1 MRKEADRKVYRKV
14 VNRVQ
19 QQILSGE
26 LKPGDKL
33 PTERDMAERLGV
45 GRNSV
50 REAMRALE
58 IIGITES
65 RQGGGNYIRTGSGGL
80 FEPLSMMVKMNN
92 CPFADVIEFRRM
104 LETETAVLAAKR
116 ITPERSSRLR
126 NVMKEMSGQL
136 SEKRILELDK
146 EFHFMLAEFS
156 DNFLFTTFYHA
167 ISRIFETF
175 IQDARQVVM
184 LRNTENQEK
193 LFQLHCAVCEAVA
206 QGNPN
211 AAAKAVE
218 NHFDFVMECL

>member
-1 MRKEADRKVYRKV
+1 MRKEADKKVYRKV
-14 VNRVQ
+14 VDRIQ

-33 PTERDMAERLGV
+33 STERDMAEHLGV

-65 RQGGGNYIRTGSGGL
+65 RQGGGNYIRSSTGGL

-92 CPFADVIEFRRM
+92 CSFADVIEFRRM

-126 NVMKEMSGQL
+126 NVLKEMSGQL
-136 SEKRILELDK
+136 SEKRRTELDK
-146 EFHFMLAEFS
+146 QFHFMLAEFS

-175 IQDARQVVM
+175 IQDARQVVL
-184 LRNTENQEK
+184 LRNEENQEK

-206 QGNPN
+206 QGDPD
-211 AAAKAVE
+211 AAASAVA